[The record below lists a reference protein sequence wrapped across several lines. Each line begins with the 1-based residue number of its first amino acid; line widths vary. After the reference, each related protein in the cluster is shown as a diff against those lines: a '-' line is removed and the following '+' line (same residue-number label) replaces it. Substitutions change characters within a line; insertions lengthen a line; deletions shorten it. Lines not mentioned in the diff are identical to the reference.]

1 MRFLTF
7 ILKNIARRRFRSTFT
22 VVGVAMAVGAVV
34 ALVGISSGFQEAFLG
49 LYQQRGIDMVVIRAH
64 VTERLSSALD
74 ERIEASLRKLPDV
87 RDVSPVLMDVV
98 SFEDVNLI
106 GVTVYGWRPGSA
118 EFHNLDMISGRPLAA
133 GDKRCV
139 MLGTLLAKNLGKK
152 VGDSI
157 NIYEDQPFEVV
168 GIFRSFSMVENA
180 SMVVPLTELQRLTDR
195 KGQVTMFDILLKNPA
210 DKQAT
215 AQLIK
220 DIEGLGKGLAARTTQ
235 DYVSSNTQIR
245 AGEAMAWVTSMIALV
260 IGTVGVLNTMFMS
273 VVERTLEIGIL
284 RAVGWRPSRVLHM
297 ILIESLLLSLAGAI
311 VGTTVAVLLCRFLSG
326 LPEAN
331 GLITGQISVSVILEG
346 FMIALA
352 VGFIGGGYPALR
364 GSRLSPTEAL
374 RHE

>member
-22 VVGVAMAVGAVV
+22 IVGVAMAVGAVV
-34 ALVGISSGFQEAFLG
+34 ALVGVSSGFQEAFVG
-49 LYQQRGIDMVVIRAH
+49 SYQQRGIDMVVIRAH
-64 VTERLSSALD
+64 VTERLSSALN
-74 ERIEASLRKLPDV
+74 ENIEATLRAMPEV
-87 RDVSPVLMDVV
+87 RDVAPVLMDVV

-118 EFHNLDMISGRPLAA
+118 ESRDIELLAGRNLAA

-152 VGDSI
+152 VGDSVS
-157 NIYEDQPFEVV
+157 IYEDQPFEVV
-168 GIFRSFSMVENA
+168 SVFQSFSPIENA
-180 SMVVPLTELQRLTDR
+180 SMVVPLPELQRLTDR
-195 KGQVTMFDILLKNPA
+195 KGQVTTFDILLKNPGDHA
-210 DKQAT
+210 AT
-215 AQLIK
+215 TQLIK
-220 DIEGLGKGLAARTTQ
+220 NIEGLGKGLSAKTTE

-245 AGEAMAWVTSMIALV
+245 AGEAMAWITSMIALV

-297 ILIESLLLSLAGAI
+297 ILIESLLLSLTGAV
-311 VGTTVAVLLCRFLSG
+311 VGTTGAVLLCRFLSG

-331 GLITGQISVSVILEG
+331 GLISGQISISVILEG